1 MAFIADPRDNKGMS
15 TLPDGRV
22 LYSQVRPYTV
32 PETLEELTGPTR
44 GVVALPIMLAWTG
57 RREFDLN
64 DLAERRLL
72 YQIVLQEAQRVE
84 ELAAFLNGH
93 LLQNLWHDLWLPLR
107 VRQLWEQHFSELAL

>member
-1 MAFIADPRDNKGMS
+1 VAFIADPRDNKGMS

-57 RREFDLN
+57 RREFDITDPDQMARMYKVVLEEGLLD
-64 DLAERRLL
+64 DL
-72 YQIVLQEAQRVE
+72 RVYI
-84 ELAAFLNGH
+84 NGAM
-93 LLQNLWHDLWLPLR
+93 LRQLWPEVRVARR
-107 VRQLWEQHFSELAL
+107 VRQLWEEHFFELAG